1 MVRFRTKLIHSSGGN
16 VVVLEFGSF
25 LRVFRTHWRL
35 TQFEMAELL
44 CTSQASYSRMEAGTR
59 PISMRDLQRIADQA
73 GVSVHALIMAHFLL
87 DENLAQMSS
96 DNADAVQLTLLELAD
111 RCKTRAPRGMK
122 DAAALGLLFDP
133 RSESAAEEPT

>member
-1 MVRFRTKLIHSSGGN
+1 M
-16 VVVLEFGSF
+16 LEFGSL

-59 PISMRDLQRIADQA
+59 PISMKDLQRIADQA

-87 DENLAQMSS
+87 DENLAEMSS
-96 DNADAVQLTLLELAD
+96 DNADAIQLTLIELAE
-111 RCKTRAPRGMK
+111 RYKTRVPRGMK
-122 DAAALGLLFDP
+122 DAAALGLLFEP
-133 RSESAAEEPT
+133 RAESAAEEPT